1 MLIQKGR
8 NMKIRILILTISLA
22 VIIITACS
30 KQPQPIN
37 YGEDECE
44 FCKMIVM
51 DKRYGAELVT
61 DKGKIY
67 FFDSIECL
75 VGFIDNQKMTKDN
88 YHSLWVS
95 NYADPGNIIDA
106 ENAIYLKNDELRS
119 PMGLNTLAVETEIQL
134 EPILKEYGGNQLQF
148 KDLFKLVR
156 EM

>member
-1 MLIQKGR
+1 MTSVVLI
-8 NMKIRILILTISLA
+8 
-22 VIIITACS
+22 VITACS
-30 KQPQPIN
+30 KQPQPII

-44 FCKMIVM
+44 FCKMMVM

-75 VGFIDNQKMTKDN
+75 VGYIDNQKITKDD

-106 ENAIYLKNDELRS
+106 SKAIYLKNDELRS
-119 PMGLNTLAVETEIQL
+119 PMGLNALAVETKEQL
-134 EPILKEYGGNQLQF
+134 GTIFNQYGGEELKF
-148 KDLFKLVR
+148 EDLFELVR
-156 EM
+156 DM

>member
-1 MLIQKGR
+1 
-8 NMKIRILILTISLA
+8 MKTKWILIFIALVTIL
-22 VIIITACS
+22 ITSCS

-44 FCKMIVM
+44 FCKMMVM
-51 DKRYGAELVT
+51 DKRYGSELVS

-75 VGFIDNQKMTKDN
+75 IGYIDNKNMSRQD
-88 YHSLWVS
+88 YSSVWVS

-106 ENAIYLKNDELRS
+106 SKAIYLKNDELRS
-119 PMGLNTLAVETEIQL
+119 PMGLNALAVETKKQFDRIFNQ
-134 EPILKEYGGNQLQF
+134 YGGEQLKF
-148 KDLFKLVR
+148 EDLFELVR